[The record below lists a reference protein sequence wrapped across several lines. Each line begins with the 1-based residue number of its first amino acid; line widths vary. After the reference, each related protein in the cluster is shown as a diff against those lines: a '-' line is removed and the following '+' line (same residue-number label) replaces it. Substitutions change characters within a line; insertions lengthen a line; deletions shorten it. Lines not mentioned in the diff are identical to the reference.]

1 MHPAKSVILF
11 TVSSG
16 LGFGMMVLLG
26 LGLGPSDD
34 VWGPL
39 TGLAALGFSGIGLL
53 ASTFH
58 LGNPQR
64 FLKAFSQWRS
74 SWLSRE
80 GVVSVILM
88 ALFFVY
94 VAAWALTGAPMRGLG
109 IVCAVLALLAVIC
122 TSMIYAQIRAVPRW
136 ATPYTPAMFIGHALT
151 GGIIA
156 VALAQA
162 IGGGAAPL
170 PLSLVLIVTSAAAY
184 AYRRRAM
191 AITLAGAGSSPETAT
206 GLGHL
211 GTVRLLESPHS
222 QPNYLM
228 KEMVFRVARKH
239 AEKLALIAVIPG
251 LFAPLFLFIVS
262 RDAAS
267 YDLPQAF
274 GVIGLALALILH
286 FVGALVSRWL
296 FFAEA
301 EHVVG
306 LYYGQ
311 R

>member
-16 LGFGMMVLLG
+16 LGFGMMILLG
-26 LGLGPSDD
+26 LGIGPVDAI
-34 VWGPL
+34 WGPL
-39 TGLAALGFSGIGLL
+39 TGLAALGLSGIGLL
-53 ASTFH
+53 SSTFH

-64 FLKAFSQWRS
+64 FLKAFTQWRS

-88 ALFFVY
+88 ALFFAY
-94 VAAWALTGAPMRGLG
+94 VVLWYMSGAPMRILG
-109 IVCAVLALLAVIC
+109 IFCAALALAAVIC
-122 TSMIYAQIRAVPRW
+122 TSMIYGQIKAVPRW
-136 ATPYTPAMFIGHALT
+136 STPYTVAMFIGYALT
-151 GGIIA
+151 GGILAVSLAMTLSGTSAPILLAMVMIA
-156 VALAQA
+156 
-162 IGGGAAPL
+162 
-170 PLSLVLIVTSAAAY
+170 TSAAAY

-206 GLGHL
+206 GLGKQ

-228 KEMVFRVARKH
+228 KEMVFRVGRKH
-239 AEKLALIAVIPG
+239 AEKLALIAVILG

-262 RDAAS
+262 RDAAG
-267 YDLPQAF
+267 F
-274 GVIGLALALILH
+274 GALGIALALIMH
-286 FVGALVSRWL
+286 FGGALVSRWL